1 MTKREVKFWGLFF
14 LLNTLFFLPKFLLN
28 IDSSTFFPDFYN
40 AGTPRQMWK
49 FFFRRENQDIFRI
62 SVDLLI
68 LLWGTLLLKYK
79 KPPRF
84 FGCAIFAIYI
94 VLFFYQIYQGSIQAL
109 YQQNPLFYSDAFL
122 IKEGFSIL
130 LVESSVWLLLL
141 ALISVVLVS
150 YLIYRLVIAF
160 IKTARQTSFSL
171 SSKLMSLLISIFCV
185 MSLIDFRTRLDNL
198 ELAFP
203 LQGYWIVDNIR
214 RSIIV
219 YQSTHQLDP
228 TAYSQHYNYE
238 NDTLNTKP
246 NVYLF
251 FIESYGKVLYEDPAL
266 RNSYLANLKLSEE
279 KLKKYGWG
287 STSAFSQS
295 PVKGGR
301 SWLSFTS
308 FVTGTRIDKH
318 ALYEYLVDNPE
329 FNLPTLYKSLKSF
342 GYKSY
347 WLSALQNNG
356 RDIPY
361 KQYARFYGIDQWIK
375 FDDLNYQGKL
385 YGVLPAPADQ
395 YSLNF
400 AHDFIYQQ
408 AAEPYVLF
416 FISLNSHSPFDSPDT
431 VVDDWRSLGKPDSS
445 FGSKKNTNNSKL
457 QNYLQ
462 SINYQLDYLTTFII
476 QNGRENDL
484 FILIG
489 DHQPPVL
496 ANRSESFDTPVHII
510 SQNAGLI
517 ENFATYKFG
526 KGLVIKKSQQNSLQH
541 AGFYSL
547 IMRELLHAYGTK
559 CKEELNYFPDGVQLG
574 GQ

>member
-14 LLNTLFFLPKFLLN
+14 LLNTLLFLPKFLLD

-40 AGTPRQMWK
+40 AGTFREKWK

-62 SVDLLI
+62 SVDLLTLLWI
-68 LLWGTLLLKYK
+68 LLLMRYRRLPGL
-79 KPPRF
+79 
-84 FGCAIFAIYI
+84 FGYSVFAIYLI
-94 VLFFYQIYQGSIQAL
+94 LFFYQIYQGSIQAL
-109 YQQNPLFYSDAFL
+109 YQQTPLFYSDIFL
-122 IKEGFSIL
+122 INEGFSIL
-130 LVESSVWLLLL
+130 LAESSIWLLLL
-141 ALISVVLVS
+141 LLMGLILVG
-150 YLIYRLVIAF
+150 YLIYRLITAF
-160 IKTARQTSFSL
+160 IKTASGTSFSL
-171 SSKLMSLLISIFCV
+171 PSKLILLLITLFSL

-198 ELAFP
+198 KLAFP
-203 LQGYWIVDNIR
+203 LQGYWVIDNIQ
-214 RSIIV
+214 RSAIV
-219 YQSTHQLDP
+219 YRSTHQLDP
-228 TAYSQHYNYE
+228 TAYSKHYNYQH
-238 NDTLNTKP
+238 DTLNTKP
-246 NVYLF
+246 NVHLL
-251 FIESYGKVLYEDPAL
+251 FIESYGKILYEDPAL
-266 RNSYLANLKLSEE
+266 RDPYLANLKLNEA
-279 KLKKYGWG
+279 KLAKHGWV
-287 STSAFSQS
+287 STSTFSQS

-318 ALYEYLVDNPE
+318 ALYEYLVDNAE

-347 WLSALQNNG
+347 WLSALKNNG
-356 RDIPY
+356 RNIPY
-361 KQYARFYGIDQWIK
+361 EQYARFYGIDQWIK

-400 AHDFIYQQ
+400 AHDLISHQ

-416 FISLNSHSPFDSPDT
+416 FISLNSHSPFDSPDR
-431 VVDDWRSLGKPDSS
+431 VVDDWRLLGQSGNTLGSIKKTNDSK
-445 FGSKKNTNNSKL
+445 F

-462 SINYQLDYLTTFII
+462 SINYQLDYLTTFIT
-476 QNGRENDL
+476 QNGSEKDL

-510 SQNAGLI
+510 SKDAGFI
-517 ENFATYKFG
+517 ENFDTYKFG
-526 KGLVIKKSQQNSLQH
+526 KGLVIKTKQGNSLQH
-541 AGFYSL
+541 EGFYSI
-547 IMRELLHAYGTK
+547 IMRELIHTYGTK

-574 GQ
+574 SQ